1 MILEPLSLD
10 YVIKNEVMVIT
21 TKATAD
27 QTFDTRVYNADL
39 VESHTAFELME
50 LIVALVAPASWESGM
65 ATRSANLTTLQ
76 GPTPG
81 VPGMPVTSESNPKQE
96 NPGAM
101 PGAGTSGMGR
111 MMPGMGGGGMGGMGG
126 GGFGG
131 MGGGGFGGG
140 MPHGMG
146 AVAVSGEG
154 SGVIRVA
161 KNNTLLIRQTQ
172 RVHDEIVEL
181 LNQLK

>member
-1 MILEPLSLD
+1 
-10 YVIKNEVMVIT
+10 
-21 TKATAD
+21 
-27 QTFDTRVYNADL
+27 
-39 VESHTAFELME
+39 
-50 LIVALVAPASWESGM
+50 
-65 ATRSANLTTLQ
+65 
-76 GPTPG
+76 
-81 VPGMPVTSESNPKQE
+81 
-96 NPGAM
+96 M